1 MKITLD
7 RTPEQ
12 VELIK
17 AMASKNRDVAYE
29 AQTALAEFIGPVL
42 AEVINTAP
50 TVSNMFSALQFNSD
64 ESPSI
69 PLDLY
74 HDITDEDYIQVWSQS
89 VPGGL
94 PTNQVAPSQSE
105 LKFTTYTLDSALSF
119 DKRYASRSR
128 LDVVSKTF
136 TRMAQEILLKQEKTS
151 ATMIM
156 SALANATTNNEK
168 HVIRSAQAGRFLLS
182 DLNKLFTKA
191 KRINTAW
198 NGGTP
203 AERRGRGI
211 TDILVSPE
219 IVEEIRGLAYNP
231 INTIGGAGGSPTAGD
246 GIAATDSMR
255 DAVFNS
261 AGIPEFYGVSIQEY
275 NEMGAGQKWNTVF
288 GTAASGKTF
297 ADNYSVQQNGG
308 TEFGFAAQID
318 NSIPADADY
327 DDAGDVDAS
336 GEQIIVGV
344 DLSRESM
351 IRAIATDSDSGE
363 EFSLV
368 ADDQF
373 VTRQSKIGYY
383 GSLEEGRMIIDDRV
397 LLGLIV

>member
-12 VELIK
+12 VELVK

-42 AEVINTAP
+42 AEVVNAAP
-50 TVSNMFSALQFNSD
+50 TVSNMFTSLQFNSD

-136 TRMAQEILLKQEKTS
+136 TRMAQEVLLKQEKTS
-151 ATMIM
+151 ASMIM
-156 SALANATTNNEK
+156 TALANATTNSES
-168 HVIRSAQAGRFLLS
+168 HVIRSAQADRFLLS

-198 NGGTP
+198 TGGTP

-231 INTIGGAGGSPTAGD
+231 INTVGSDSIAG
-246 GIAATDSMR
+246 TDSMR

-275 NEMGAGQKWNTVF
+275 NEMGVGQKWNTTFDVAAGTKTYDEHYVTGGSARQF
-288 GTAASGKTF
+288 GL
-297 ADNYSVQQNGG
+297 
-308 TEFGFAAQID
+308 
-318 NSIPADADY
+318 
-327 DDAGDVDAS
+327 DAS
-336 GEQIIVGV
+336 GNAVDEQIIVGV

-351 IRAIATDSDSGE
+351 IRAVATDSESGD

>member
-156 SALANATTNNEK
+156 SALANASTNNEK
-168 HVIRSAQAGRFLLS
+168 HIIRSAQAGRFLLS

-231 INTIGGAGGSPTAGD
+231 INTIGGAGGAPTAGD

-261 AGIPEFYGVSIQEY
+261 AGIPEFYGVSILEF
-275 NEMGAGQKWNTVF
+275 NEMGVNQKWNTVF
-288 GTAASGKTF
+288 GTAAVGKAF
-297 ADNYSVQQNGG
+297 DDNYSVQANGG
-308 TEFGFAAQID
+308 TAQGIL
-318 NSIPADADY
+318 
-327 DDAGDVDAS
+327 GT
-336 GEQIIVGV
+336 EQVIVGV

-351 IRAIATDSDSGE
+351 IRAIATDSESGE
-363 EFSLV
+363 EFSLI

>member
-1 MKITLD
+1 MKITLEK
-7 RTPEQ
+7 TPEQ

-42 AEVINTAP
+42 AEVVNTAP
-50 TVSNMFSALQFNSD
+50 TVSNMFSSLQFNSD

-74 HDITDEDYIQVWSQS
+74 HDITDEDYIQIWSQS

-151 ATMIM
+151 ASMIM
-156 SALANATTNNEK
+156 TALAKAETNGEK
-168 HVIRSAQAGRFLLS
+168 HVIRSAQANRFLLS
-182 DLNKLFTKA
+182 DLNKLFTRA
-191 KRINTAW
+191 KRINTSW
-198 NGGTP
+198 TGGTP
-203 AERRGRGI
+203 ADRRGRGI
-211 TDILVSPE
+211 TDLLVSPE

-231 INTIGGAGGSPTAGD
+231 INTVGANGKKFDASSTFE
-246 GIAATDSMR
+246 GIPGTDSMR
-255 DAVFNS
+255 DAIFNS

-275 NEMGAGQKWNTVF
+275 NEMGIDQKWNKVF
-288 GTAASGKTF
+288 DTAAGTISY
-297 ADNYSVQQNGG
+297 DDHYSVAGLLTTF
-308 TEFGFAAQID
+308 TE
-318 NSIPADADY
+318 AD
-327 DDAGDVDAS
+327 
-336 GEQIIVGV
+336 EQILVGV

-351 IRAIATDSDSGE
+351 IRAVATDSESGD

>member
-1 MKITLD
+1 MKITLQN
-7 RTPEQ
+7 TPEQ

-42 AEVINTAP
+42 AEVVNTAP
-50 TVSNMFSALQFNSD
+50 TVSNMFTSLQFNSD

-151 ATMIM
+151 ASMIM
-156 SALANATTNNEK
+156 TALAKAETNTEQ

-191 KRINTAW
+191 KRINTSW
-198 NGGTP
+198 TGGTP
-203 AERRGRGI
+203 ADRRGRGI

-231 INTIGGAGGSPTAGD
+231 INTVAANGTPLQNGSD
-246 GIAATDSMR
+246 GIAGTDTMR
-255 DAVFNS
+255 DAIFNS

-275 NEMGAGQKWNTVF
+275 NEMGASQKWNSVF
-288 GTAASGKTF
+288 DTAAG
-297 ADNYSVQQNGG
+297 
-308 TEFGFAAQID
+308 EIE
-318 NSIPADADY
+318 Y
-327 DDAGDVDAS
+327 DGHYAVTDSANKFNDDLTKP
-336 GEQIIVGV
+336 EQILVGV

-351 IRAIATDSDSGE
+351 IRAVATDSESGD

-368 ADDQF
+368 SDDQF

>member
-12 VELIK
+12 VELVK

-42 AEVINTAP
+42 AEVVNAAP
-50 TVSNMFSALQFNSD
+50 TVSNMFTSLQFNSD

-136 TRMAQEILLKQEKTS
+136 TRMAQEVLLKQEKTS
-151 ATMIM
+151 ASMIM
-156 SALANATTNNEK
+156 TALANATTNGEK
-168 HVIRSAQAGRFLLS
+168 HVIRSAQANRFLLS

-198 NGGTP
+198 TGGTP

-231 INTIGGAGGSPTAGD
+231 INTVGSDSIPG
-246 GIAATDSMR
+246 TDSMR

-275 NEMGAGQKWNTVF
+275 NEMGDGQKWNTTFDVAAGNTTYDEHYVTGGAARAF
-288 GTAASGKTF
+288 GDNGSGG
-297 ADNYSVQQNGG
+297 A
-308 TEFGFAAQID
+308 
-318 NSIPADADY
+318 
-327 DDAGDVDAS
+327 VD
-336 GEQIIVGV
+336 EQIIVGV

-351 IRAIATDSDSGE
+351 IRAVATDSESGD

>member
-1 MKITLD
+1 MKITLEK
-7 RTPEQ
+7 TPEQ

-42 AEVINTAP
+42 AEVVNTAP
-50 TVSNMFSALQFNSD
+50 TVSNMFTSLQFNSD

-136 TRMAQEILLKQEKTS
+136 TRMAQEVLLKQEKTS
-151 ATMIM
+151 ASMIM
-156 SALANATTNNEK
+156 TALANGNTNGEQ
-168 HVIRSAQAGRFLLS
+168 HVMRSAQAGRFLLS

-191 KRINTAW
+191 KRINTSW
-198 NGGTP
+198 TGGTP

-211 TDILVSPE
+211 TDLLVSPE

-231 INTIGGAGGSPTAGD
+231 INTKGADGNAPSGNTN
-246 GIAATDSMR
+246 GIAGTDSMR
-255 DAVFNS
+255 DAIFNS

-275 NEMGAGQKWNTVF
+275 NEMGNGQKWNTVF
-288 GTAASGKTF
+288 GTAAGSTTY
-297 ADNYSVQQNGG
+297 ADNYAVTG
-308 TEFGFAAQID
+308 
-318 NSIPADADY
+318 
-327 DDAGDVDAS
+327 AGVATIQS
-336 GEQIIVGV
+336 SEEILVGV

-351 IRAIATDSDSGE
+351 IRAVATDSDSGD

>member
-17 AMASKNRDVAYE
+17 AMASKNREVAYE

-42 AEVINTAP
+42 AEVVNTAP
-50 TVSNMFSALQFNSD
+50 TVSNMFTSLQFNSD

-74 HDITDEDYIQVWSQS
+74 HDITDEDYIQIWSQS

-136 TRMAQEILLKQEKTS
+136 TRMAQEVLLKQEKTS
-151 ATMIM
+151 ASMIM
-156 SALANATTNNEK
+156 TALAKATTNTEQ

-191 KRINTAW
+191 KRINTSW
-198 NGGTP
+198 TGGTP
-203 AERRGRGI
+203 ADRRGRGI

-231 INTIGGAGGSPTAGD
+231 INTKGSNTDIAG
-246 GIAATDSMR
+246 TDSMR
-255 DAVFNS
+255 DAIFNS

-275 NEMGAGQKWNTVF
+275 NEMGAGQKWNDVF
-288 GTAASGKTF
+288 HVASNSSATDGSEIEF
-297 ADNYSVQQNGG
+297 ADNYATGG
-308 TEFGFAAQID
+308 TTDSVIK
-318 NSIPADADY
+318 ST
-327 DDAGDVDAS
+327 
-336 GEQIIVGV
+336 EQILVGV

-351 IRAIATDSDSGE
+351 IRAVATDSESGD

-368 ADDQF
+368 SDDQF

>member
-1 MKITLD
+1 MKITLE

-42 AEVINTAP
+42 AEVVNTAP
-50 TVSNMFSALQFNSD
+50 TVSNMFTSLQFNSD

-89 VPGGL
+89 VAGGL

-151 ATMIM
+151 ASMIM
-156 SALANATTNNEK
+156 TALAKASTNSSTDAEN

-191 KRINTAW
+191 KRINTSW
-198 NGGTP
+198 TGGTP

-231 INTIGGAGGSPTAGD
+231 INTQGSKTDIAG
-246 GIAATDSMR
+246 TDSMR
-255 DAVFNS
+255 DAIFNS

-275 NEMGAGQKWNTVF
+275 NEMGVDQAWNKVF
-288 GTAASGKTF
+288 NSAADGITY
-297 ADNYSVQQNGG
+297 DDHYSV
-308 TEFGFAAQID
+308 
-318 NSIPADADY
+318 
-327 DDAGDVDAS
+327 AS
-336 GEQIIVGV
+336 DPVKTTFTQGSEQILVGV

-351 IRAIATDSDSGE
+351 IRAVATDSESGD

-368 ADDQF
+368 SDDQF

>member
-1 MKITLD
+1 MKITLE

-12 VELIK
+12 VELVK
-17 AMASKNRDVAYE
+17 AMASKNRDVSYE

-42 AEVINTAP
+42 AEVVNAAP
-50 TVSNMFSALQFNSD
+50 TVSNMFSSLQFNAD
-64 ESPSI
+64 DNPSI

-156 SALANATTNNEK
+156 TALHNASTNNTK
-168 HVIRSAQAGRFLLS
+168 HVIRSAQANRFLLS
-182 DLNKLFTKA
+182 DLNKLMTRA

-203 AERRGRGI
+203 ADRRGRGI
-211 TDILVSPE
+211 TDLLVSPE

-231 INTIGGAGGSPTAGD
+231 VNTVSPAGGAPGANSSPV
-246 GIAATDSMR
+246 AATDEVR
-255 DAVFNS
+255 NQVFNS
-261 AGIPEFYGVSIQEY
+261 AGIPEFYGISIQEY
-275 NEMGAGQKWNTVF
+275 NELGDGQKWNTVF
-288 GTAASGKTF
+288 GAGGSVSF
-297 ADNYSVQQNGG
+297 DDHYSV
-308 TEFGFAAQID
+308 TASATTFV
-318 NSIPADADY
+318 PA
-327 DDAGDVDAS
+327 S
-336 GEQIIVGV
+336 EQICVGV
-344 DLSRESM
+344 DLSRESL
-351 IRAIATDSDSGE
+351 IRAVASDSESGD

-383 GSLEEGRMIIDDRV
+383 GSLEEGRVIIDDRV
-397 LLGLIV
+397 LMGLIV

>member
-1 MKITLD
+1 MKITLE

-42 AEVINTAP
+42 AEVVNTAP
-50 TVSNMFSALQFNSD
+50 TVSNMFTSLQFNSD

-156 SALANATTNNEK
+156 TALANAETNTEK

-191 KRINTAW
+191 KRINTSW
-198 NGGTP
+198 TGGTP

-211 TDILVSPE
+211 TDLLVSPE

-231 INTIGGAGGSPTAGD
+231 INTKGSNTDIAG
-246 GIAATDSMR
+246 TDSMR
-255 DAVFNS
+255 DAIFNS

-275 NEMGAGQKWNTVF
+275 NEMGEGQKWNTSFDV
-288 GTAASGKTF
+288 AAGNTSF
-297 ADNYSVQQNGG
+297 DDFYSVPKNTGNGFEFGG
-308 TEFGFAAQID
+308 TQ
-318 NSIPADADY
+318 NTS
-327 DDAGDVDAS
+327 
-336 GEQIIVGV
+336 EQILVGV
-344 DLSRESM
+344 DLSRDSM
-351 IRAIATDSDSGE
+351 IRAVATDSESGDE
-363 EFSLV
+363 LSLV
-368 ADDQF
+368 SDDQF

>member
-1 MKITLD
+1 MKITLEK
-7 RTPEQ
+7 TPEQ

-42 AEVINTAP
+42 AEVVNTAP
-50 TVSNMFSALQFNSD
+50 TVSNMFTSLQFNSD

-105 LKFTTYTLDSALSF
+105 IKFTTYTLDSALSF

-136 TRMAQEILLKQEKTS
+136 TRMAQEILLKQEKTA

-156 SALANATTNNEK
+156 SALAGATTKAGDK
-168 HVIRSAQAGRFLLS
+168 HVIRSAQSNRFLLS
-182 DLNKLFTKA
+182 DLNKLFTLA
-191 KRINTAW
+191 KRINTSW
-198 NGGTP
+198 TGGTP
-203 AERRGRGI
+203 VERRGRGI

-231 INTIGGAGGSPTAGD
+231 INTTSNRTDGGDIAG
-246 GIAATDSMR
+246 TDSMR
-255 DAVFNS
+255 DAIFNS

-275 NEMGAGQKWNTVF
+275 NEMGVKGKWNDVF
-288 GTAASGKTF
+288 GTSASGNYAAHYTTNASASAF
-297 ADNYSVQQNGG
+297 DGDN
-308 TEFGFAAQID
+308 E
-318 NSIPADADY
+318 
-327 DDAGDVDAS
+327 
-336 GEQIIVGV
+336 EIIVGV

-351 IRAIATDSDSGE
+351 IRAVATDSESGD

>member
-1 MKITLD
+1 MKITLEK
-7 RTPEQ
+7 TPEQ
-12 VELIK
+12 VELVK

-42 AEVINTAP
+42 AEVVNSAP
-50 TVSNMFSALQFNSD
+50 TVSNMFTSLQFNSD

-89 VPGGL
+89 VAGGL

-151 ATMIM
+151 ASMIM
-156 SALANATTNNEK
+156 TALANATTNNEQ
-168 HVIRSAQAGRFLLS
+168 HVIRSAQTGRFLLS

-191 KRINTAW
+191 KRINTSW
-198 NGGTP
+198 SGGTP

-211 TDILVSPE
+211 TDLLVSPE

-231 INTIGGAGGSPTAGD
+231 INTKGADGSAPSADTNGLAG
-246 GIAATDSMR
+246 TDSMR
-255 DAVFNS
+255 DAIFNS

-275 NEMGAGQKWNTVF
+275 NEMGDSQKWNTVF
-288 GTAASGKTF
+288 GAAAGGTTF
-297 ADNYSVQQNGG
+297 ADNYAVQQNGG
-308 TEFGFAAQID
+308 AAQAIQ
-318 NSIPADADY
+318 
-327 DDAGDVDAS
+327 G
-336 GEQIIVGV
+336 GEEIIVGV

-351 IRAIATDSDSGE
+351 IRAVATDSESGD

-368 ADDQF
+368 TDDQF

-397 LLGLIV
+397 LLGLLV

>member
-1 MKITLD
+1 MKITLEK
-7 RTPEQ
+7 TPEQ

-42 AEVINTAP
+42 AEVVNTAP
-50 TVSNMFSALQFNSD
+50 TVSNMFTSLQFNSD

-156 SALANATTNNEK
+156 TALAKAKTNSETEN
-168 HVIRSAQAGRFLLS
+168 HVIRSAQANRFLLS
-182 DLNKLFTKA
+182 DLNKLFTLA
-191 KRINTAW
+191 KRINTSW
-198 NGGTP
+198 TGGTP

-211 TDILVSPE
+211 TDLLVSPE

-231 INTIGGAGGSPTAGD
+231 INTKGENTDIAG
-246 GIAATDSMR
+246 TDSMR
-255 DAVFNS
+255 DAIFNS
-261 AGIPEFYGVSIQEY
+261 AGIPEFYGISIQEY
-275 NEMGAGQKWNTVF
+275 NEMGVGQKWNTTFDVAA
-288 GTAASGKTF
+288 GDTTYDAHYTTTSAASAF
-297 ADNYSVQQNGG
+297 
-308 TEFGFAAQID
+308 
-318 NSIPADADY
+318 
-327 DDAGDVDAS
+327 DAS
-336 GEQIIVGV
+336 TEEILVGV

-351 IRAIATDSDSGE
+351 IRAVATDSESGDE
-363 EFSLV
+363 LSLV
-368 ADDQF
+368 SDDQF

>member
-1 MKITLD
+1 
-7 RTPEQ
+7 
-12 VELIK
+12 
-17 AMASKNRDVAYE
+17 
-29 AQTALAEFIGPVL
+29 
-42 AEVINTAP
+42 
-50 TVSNMFSALQFNSD
+50 
-64 ESPSI
+64 
-69 PLDLY
+69 
-74 HDITDEDYIQVWSQS
+74 
-89 VPGGL
+89 
-94 PTNQVAPSQSE
+94 
-105 LKFTTYTLDSALSF
+105 
-119 DKRYASRSR
+119 
-128 LDVVSKTF
+128 
-136 TRMAQEILLKQEKTS
+136 
-151 ATMIM
+151 MIM
-156 SALANATTNNEK
+156 TALANATTNGEK
-168 HVIRSAQAGRFLLS
+168 HVIRSAQANRFLLS

-198 NGGTP
+198 TGGTP

-231 INTIGGAGGSPTAGD
+231 INTVGSDSIPG
-246 GIAATDSMR
+246 TDSMR

-275 NEMGAGQKWNTVF
+275 NEMGDGQKWNTTFDVAAGNTTYDEHYVTGGAARAF
-288 GTAASGKTF
+288 GDNGSGG
-297 ADNYSVQQNGG
+297 A
-308 TEFGFAAQID
+308 
-318 NSIPADADY
+318 
-327 DDAGDVDAS
+327 VD
-336 GEQIIVGV
+336 EQIIVGV

-351 IRAIATDSDSGE
+351 IRAVATDSESGD

>member
-1 MKITLD
+1 MKITLKQ
-7 RTPEQ
+7 TPEQ
-12 VELIK
+12 VELVK

-42 AEVINTAP
+42 AEVVNTAP
-50 TVSNMFSALQFNSD
+50 TVSNMFTSLQFNSD

-136 TRMAQEILLKQEKTS
+136 TRMAQEVLLKQEKTS

-156 SALANATTNNEK
+156 TALANASTRSEQ

-203 AERRGRGI
+203 ADRRGRGI
-211 TDILVSPE
+211 TDIMVSPE

-231 INTIGGAGGSPTAGD
+231 VNTKGGDGQAAGNAGGIAG
-246 GIAATDSMR
+246 TDSMR

-288 GTAASGKTF
+288 DTAA
-297 ADNYSVQQNGG
+297 G
-308 TEFGFAAQID
+308 TTAYAEHYTAAAGTREFG
-318 NSIPADADY
+318 
-327 DDAGDVDAS
+327 DDGAGNAVA
-336 GEQIIVGV
+336 EEIIVGV

-351 IRAIATDSDSGE
+351 IRAVATDSDSGE

-373 VTRQSKIGYY
+373 ATRQSKIGYY

>member
-1 MKITLD
+1 MKITLE

-42 AEVINTAP
+42 AEVVNTAP
-50 TVSNMFSALQFNSD
+50 TVSNMFTSLQFNSD

-89 VPGGL
+89 VAGGL

-151 ATMIM
+151 ASMIM
-156 SALANATTNNEK
+156 TALAKASTNSSTDAEN

-191 KRINTAW
+191 KRINTSW
-198 NGGTP
+198 TGGTP

-231 INTIGGAGGSPTAGD
+231 INTQGSKTDIAG
-246 GIAATDSMR
+246 TDSMR
-255 DAVFNS
+255 DAIFNS

-275 NEMGAGQKWNTVF
+275 NEMGVDQAWNKVF
-288 GTAASGKTF
+288 NSAADGITY
-297 ADNYSVQQNGG
+297 DDHYSVETAKTTFTQG
-308 TEFGFAAQID
+308 
-318 NSIPADADY
+318 S
-327 DDAGDVDAS
+327 
-336 GEQIIVGV
+336 EQILVGV

-351 IRAIATDSDSGE
+351 IRAVATDSESGD

-368 ADDQF
+368 SDDQF

>member
-1 MKITLD
+1 
-7 RTPEQ
+7 
-12 VELIK
+12 
-17 AMASKNRDVAYE
+17 MASKNRDVAYE

-42 AEVINTAP
+42 AEVVNAAP
-50 TVSNMFSALQFNSD
+50 TVSNMFTSLQFNSD

-151 ATMIM
+151 ASMIM
-156 SALANATTNNEK
+156 TALAKASTNSSTDAEN
-168 HVIRSAQAGRFLLS
+168 HVLRSAQAGRFLLS

-191 KRINTAW
+191 KRINTSW

-211 TDILVSPE
+211 TDLLVSPE

-231 INTIGGAGGSPTAGD
+231 INTQGSNTDIAG
-246 GIAATDSMR
+246 TDSMR
-255 DAVFNS
+255 DAIFNS

-275 NEMGAGQKWNTVF
+275 NEMGVDQAWNKVF
-288 GTAASGKTF
+288 GTASQGISY
-297 ADNYSVQQNGG
+297 DDHYSVG
-308 TEFGFAAQID
+308 TTPPKTTFTQ
-318 NSIPADADY
+318 AD
-327 DDAGDVDAS
+327 
-336 GEQIIVGV
+336 EQILVGV

-351 IRAIATDSDSGE
+351 IRAVATDSESGD

-373 VTRQSKIGYY
+373 VTRQSKVGYY

>member
-1 MKITLD
+1 MKITLE

-12 VELIK
+12 VELVK
-17 AMASKNRDVAYE
+17 AMASKNRDVSYE

-42 AEVINTAP
+42 AEVVNSAP
-50 TVSNMFSALQFNSD
+50 TVSNMFSSLQFNSD

-156 SALANATTNNEK
+156 TALANASTNSEQ
-168 HVIRSAQAGRFLLS
+168 HVIRSAQPGRFLLS

-191 KRINTAW
+191 KRINTSW

-211 TDILVSPE
+211 TDLLVSPE

-231 INTIGGAGGSPTAGD
+231 INTIGGAGGAPTDGD
-246 GIAATDSMR
+246 GIAGTDTMR

-275 NEMGAGQKWNTVF
+275 NEMGVGQKWNTVF
-288 GTAASGKTF
+288 GTAAGATTF
-297 ADNYSVQQNGG
+297 ADNYSVPANGG
-308 TEFGFAAQID
+308 TAQAIK
-318 NSIPADADY
+318 
-327 DDAGDVDAS
+327 GT
-336 GEQIIVGV
+336 EQAIVGV

-351 IRAIATDSDSGE
+351 IRAVATDSESGE
-363 EFSLV
+363 EFSLI

>member
-1 MKITLD
+1 MKITLE

-42 AEVINTAP
+42 AEVVNTAP
-50 TVSNMFSALQFNSD
+50 TVSNMFTSLQFNSD

-151 ATMIM
+151 ASMIM
-156 SALANATTNNEK
+156 TALAKAETNGED
-168 HVIRSAQAGRFLLS
+168 HVIRSAQSGRFLLS

-191 KRINTAW
+191 KRINTSW
-198 NGGTP
+198 TGGTP
-203 AERRGRGI
+203 ADRRGRGI

-231 INTIGGAGGSPTAGD
+231 INTKGADGKAAGAGDAIPG
-246 GIAATDSMR
+246 TDTMR
-255 DAVFNS
+255 EAIFNS

-275 NEMGAGQKWNTVF
+275 NEMGIDQKWNSVF
-288 GTAASGKTF
+288 NTAATGKF
-297 ADNYSVQQNGG
+297 YADHYSVAG
-308 TEFGFAAQID
+308 TEGDNIGTGDDEDPEKFGFLSSA
-318 NSIPADADY
+318 
-327 DDAGDVDAS
+327 
-336 GEQIIVGV
+336 EQILVGV

-351 IRAIATDSDSGE
+351 IRAVATDSESGD

-368 ADDQF
+368 SDDQF

>member
-1 MKITLD
+1 MKITLEK
-7 RTPEQ
+7 TPEQ
-12 VELIK
+12 AELIK

-42 AEVINTAP
+42 AEVVNTAP
-50 TVSNMFSALQFNSD
+50 TVSNMFTSLQFNSD

-151 ATMIM
+151 ASMIM
-156 SALANATTNNEK
+156 TALANATTNSEK
-168 HVIRSAQAGRFLLS
+168 HVIRSAQSGRFLLS

-191 KRINTAW
+191 KRINTSW
-198 NGGTP
+198 TGGTP

-231 INTIGGAGGSPTAGD
+231 INTVGSKTDIAG
-246 GIAATDSMR
+246 TDTMR
-255 DAVFNS
+255 DAIFNS

-275 NEMGAGQKWNTVF
+275 NEMGAGQKWNDVF
-288 GTAASGKTF
+288 DLAAGTTEYD
-297 ADNYSVQQNGG
+297 DNYSATGG
-308 TEFGFAAQID
+308 GDRVFDGAAD
-318 NSIPADADY
+318 K
-327 DDAGDVDAS
+327 
-336 GEQIIVGV
+336 EQILVGV

-351 IRAIATDSDSGE
+351 IRAVATDSESGD

-368 ADDQF
+368 SDDQF

>member
-1 MKITLD
+1 MKITLEK
-7 RTPEQ
+7 TPEQ

-42 AEVINTAP
+42 AEVVNTAP
-50 TVSNMFSALQFNSD
+50 TVSNMFTSLQFNSD

-151 ATMIM
+151 ASMIM
-156 SALANATTNNEK
+156 TALARANTNTEQ

-191 KRINTAW
+191 KRINTSW
-198 NGGTP
+198 TGGTP
-203 AERRGRGI
+203 ADRRGRGI

-231 INTIGGAGGSPTAGD
+231 INTVGSKGEHLKDGEGMIAG
-246 GIAATDSMR
+246 TDTMR
-255 DAVFNS
+255 DAIFNS

-275 NEMGAGQKWNTVF
+275 NEMGVGEKWNDVF
-288 GTAASGKTF
+288 HAASNSSATDDTKIEF
-297 ADNYSVQQNGG
+297 ADNYATGG
-308 TEFGFAAQID
+308 TTDSVIK
-318 NSIPADADY
+318 ST
-327 DDAGDVDAS
+327 
-336 GEQIIVGV
+336 EQILVGV

-351 IRAIATDSDSGE
+351 IRAVATDSESGD

-368 ADDQF
+368 SDDQF

>member
-7 RTPEQ
+7 STPEQ
-12 VELIK
+12 VELVK

-42 AEVINTAP
+42 AEVVNAAP
-50 TVSNMFSALQFNSD
+50 TVSNMFTSLQFNSD

-136 TRMAQEILLKQEKTS
+136 TRMAQEVLLKQEKTS
-151 ATMIM
+151 ASMIM
-156 SALANATTNNEK
+156 TALANATTNGEK
-168 HVIRSAQAGRFLLS
+168 HVIRSAQANRFLLS

-198 NGGTP
+198 TGGTP

-231 INTIGGAGGSPTAGD
+231 INTVGSDSIPG
-246 GIAATDSMR
+246 TDSMR

-275 NEMGAGQKWNTVF
+275 NEMGDGQKWNTTFDVAAGNTTYDEHYVTGGAARAF
-288 GTAASGKTF
+288 GDNGSGG
-297 ADNYSVQQNGG
+297 A
-308 TEFGFAAQID
+308 
-318 NSIPADADY
+318 
-327 DDAGDVDAS
+327 VD
-336 GEQIIVGV
+336 EQIIVGV

-351 IRAIATDSDSGE
+351 IRAVATDSESGD

>member
-1 MKITLD
+1 MKITLE

-42 AEVINTAP
+42 AEVVNTAP
-50 TVSNMFSALQFNSD
+50 TVSNMFTSLQFNSD

-151 ATMIM
+151 ASMIM
-156 SALANATTNNEK
+156 TALAKASTNSPTDKEN

-191 KRINTAW
+191 KRINTSW
-198 NGGTP
+198 TGGTP
-203 AERRGRGI
+203 ADRRGRGI
-211 TDILVSPE
+211 TDLLVSPE

-231 INTIGGAGGSPTAGD
+231 INTKGDKTDIAG
-246 GIAATDSMR
+246 TDTMR
-255 DAVFNS
+255 DAIFNS

-275 NEMGAGQKWNTVF
+275 NEMGVGQKWNNIF
-288 GTAASGKTF
+288 NTAAGNIEYDGNYAVTDSARKFGRNA
-297 ADNYSVQQNGG
+297 AD
-308 TEFGFAAQID
+308 
-318 NSIPADADY
+318 DAD
-327 DDAGDVDAS
+327 VS
-336 GEQIIVGV
+336 EQILVGV

-351 IRAIATDSDSGE
+351 IRAVATDSESGD

-368 ADDQF
+368 SDDQF

>member
-1 MKITLD
+1 MKITLKQ
-7 RTPEQ
+7 TPEQ
-12 VELIK
+12 VELVK

-42 AEVINTAP
+42 AEVVNTAP
-50 TVSNMFSALQFNSD
+50 TVSNMFTSLQFNSD

-136 TRMAQEILLKQEKTS
+136 TRMAQEVLLKQEKTS

-156 SALANATTNNEK
+156 TALANASTNSEQ
-168 HVIRSAQAGRFLLS
+168 HVIRSAQANRFLLS

-203 AERRGRGI
+203 ADRRGRGI

-231 INTIGGAGGSPTAGD
+231 VNTKGGDGAAAGNAGGIAG
-246 GIAATDSMR
+246 TDTMR

-275 NEMGAGQKWNTVF
+275 NEMGVGQKWNTTFDV
-288 GTAASGKTF
+288 AASTTAY
-297 ADNYSVQQNGG
+297 ADHYTGAAG
-308 TEFGFAAQID
+308 TSEFDGATEE
-318 NSIPADADY
+318 
-327 DDAGDVDAS
+327 VL
-336 GEQIIVGV
+336 VGV

-351 IRAIATDSDSGE
+351 IRAVATDSESGD

-373 VTRQSKIGYY
+373 ATRQSKIGYY

>member
-1 MKITLD
+1 MKITLE

-12 VELIK
+12 AELIK

-42 AEVINTAP
+42 AEVVNTAP
-50 TVSNMFSALQFNSD
+50 TVSNMFSSLQFNSD

-151 ATMIM
+151 ASMIM
-156 SALANATTNNEK
+156 TALAKASTNGEQ
-168 HVIRSAQAGRFLLS
+168 HVIRSAQTGGFLLS

-191 KRINTAW
+191 KRINTSW
-198 NGGTP
+198 TGGTP
-203 AERRGRGI
+203 ADRRGRGI
-211 TDILVSPE
+211 TDLLVSPE

-231 INTIGGAGGSPTAGD
+231 INTKGDNTDIAG
-246 GIAATDSMR
+246 TDSMR
-255 DAVFNS
+255 DAVFSS

-275 NEMGAGQKWNTVF
+275 NEMGNGQKWNTIF
-288 GTAASGKTF
+288 DTAAGTTTYD
-297 ADNYSVQQNGG
+297 DNYAATGG
-308 TEFGFAAQID
+308 GDRAFDG
-318 NSIPADADY
+318 S
-327 DDAGDVDAS
+327 AGK
-336 GEQIIVGV
+336 EQILVGV

-351 IRAIATDSDSGE
+351 IRAVATDSESGD

-373 VTRQSKIGYY
+373 VTRQSKVGYY

>member
-1 MKITLD
+1 MKITLE

-17 AMASKNRDVAYE
+17 AMASKNREVAYE

-42 AEVINTAP
+42 AEVVNAAP
-50 TVSNMFSALQFNSD
+50 TVSNMFTSLQFNSD

-89 VPGGL
+89 VAGGL

-151 ATMIM
+151 ASMIM
-156 SALANATTNNEK
+156 TALAQATTNGEK
-168 HVIRSAQAGRFLLS
+168 HVMRSAQAGRFLLS

-198 NGGTP
+198 TGGTP
-203 AERRGRGI
+203 ADRRGRGI
-211 TDILVSPE
+211 TDLLVSPE

-231 INTIGGAGGSPTAGD
+231 INTKGSN
-246 GIAATDSMR
+246 TDIPGTDAMR

-275 NEMGAGQKWNTVF
+275 NEMGVGQKWNTTF
-288 GTAASGKTF
+288 GVSAGLTAY
-297 ADNYSVQQNGG
+297 DDHYSVQHNSGDAFTFGG
-308 TEFGFAAQID
+308 GD
-318 NSIPADADY
+318 NSDPAD
-327 DDAGDVDAS
+327 GDTTDPGEATAK
-336 GEQIIVGV
+336 GEQILVGV

-351 IRAIATDSDSGE
+351 IRAVATDSESGD

-368 ADDQF
+368 SDDQF

>member
-1 MKITLD
+1 MKITLE

-42 AEVINTAP
+42 AEVVNTAP
-50 TVSNMFSALQFNSD
+50 TVSNMFTNLQFNSD

-136 TRMAQEILLKQEKTS
+136 TRMAQEILLKQEKTAAS
-151 ATMIM
+151 MIM
-156 SALANATTNNEK
+156 TALANAKTNELD
-168 HVIRSAQAGRFLLS
+168 HVIRSAQADRFLLS
-182 DLNKLFTKA
+182 DLNKLFTLA
-191 KRINTAW
+191 KRVNTSW
-198 NGGTP
+198 TGGTP
-203 AERRGRGI
+203 VERRGRGI

-231 INTIGGAGGSPTAGD
+231 INTIGANGENAGAGDAIAG
-246 GIAATDSMR
+246 TDSMR
-255 DAVFNS
+255 DAIFNS

-275 NEMGAGQKWNTVF
+275 NEMGVKGKWNSIFNLASEKTGANGSTDKLYAGHYATTGGSASVF
-288 GTAASGKTF
+288 NETAEE
-297 ADNYSVQQNGG
+297 V
-308 TEFGFAAQID
+308 
-318 NSIPADADY
+318 
-327 DDAGDVDAS
+327 
-336 GEQIIVGV
+336 IVGV

-351 IRAIATDSDSGE
+351 IRAVATDSESGD